1 MDLDK
6 YKAKIREFANERDWD
21 QFHDPKNLSMALS
34 AEIGELL
41 DVFQWLTSEQSKNLS
56 DNDLKLAK
64 EELGDIM
71 IYLIRLSDK
80 LGIDLEEA
88 IKWMNLP
95 RDIGLHPDT
104 GEMVQSGFTRK
115 PVVRMKIKGG
125 GDKAFI
131 YLNLKNIEEKFD
143 TQLN

>member
-6 YKAKIREFANERDWD
+6 YKAKIRKFANDRDWD

-41 DVFQWLTSEQSKNLS
+41 DIFQWLTSEQSKNLS
-56 DNDLKLAK
+56 EQDLKLAK

-88 IKWMNLP
+88 
-95 RDIGLHPDT
+95 
-104 GEMVQSGFTRK
+104 VQEKLKSNADK
-115 PVVRMKIKGG
+115 YPVELSKGNAT
-125 GDKAFI
+125 K
-131 YLNLKNIEEKFD
+131 YNKR
-143 TQLN
+143 

>member
-64 EELGDIM
+64 EELGDKYM
-71 IYLIRLSDK
+71 FEGVSTCSMLPSLKTAIRSLMLRASC
-80 LGIDLEEA
+80 
-88 IKWMNLP
+88 
-95 RDIGLHPDT
+95 
-104 GEMVQSGFTRK
+104 
-115 PVVRMKIKGG
+115 
-125 GDKAFI
+125 
-131 YLNLKNIEEKFD
+131 
-143 TQLN
+143 

>member
-21 QFHDPKNLSMALS
+21 QFHDPKNLAMALS

-41 DVFQWLTSEQSKNLS
+41 DIFQWLTSDQSKNLS
-56 DNDLKLAK
+56 DKDVKLAK
-64 EELGDIM
+64 QELGDIM

-88 IKWMNLP
+88 VIDK
-95 RDIGLHPDT
+95 
-104 GEMVQSGFTRK
+104 
-115 PVVRMKIKGG
+115 MKI
-125 GDKAFI
+125 
-131 YLNLKNIEEKFD
+131 NEEKYPID
-143 TQLN
+143 LSKGNSTKYNKR

>member
-6 YKAKIREFANERDWD
+6 YKAKIKEFANDRDWD

-41 DVFQWLTSEQSKNLS
+41 DIFQWLTSEQSKNLS
-56 DNDLKLAK
+56 DQDLKLAK

-88 IKWMNLP
+88 
-95 RDIGLHPDT
+95 
-104 GEMVQSGFTRK
+104 VQEKLESNADK
-115 PVVRMKIKGG
+115 YPVELSKGNAT
-125 GDKAFI
+125 K
-131 YLNLKNIEEKFD
+131 YNKR
-143 TQLN
+143 